1 MRYKRIGISMSSLLF
16 RKNNDYRIA
25 VKVSDLSV
33 SLLVIDC
40 NVLRS
45 TATST
50 INAGRA
56 SKVSPKTEAKLANVV
71 LKESLSLKEAM
82 VFDLDNNF
90 TLDDCQQALKKY
102 IKGHELSGQPCFCVL
117 DDSSYELLLIDTPLV
132 PEDEITDALRW
143 QVQELIDSDIDDM
156 VIESFKQPNKSKTYA
171 AVSKKQSISQLVNF
185 VAAVGLKLIS
195 IDIPELSYRNLVDGI
210 TIGANDEN
218 VTLDIEQAS
227 GQSLALAQSKA
238 LLIIGE
244 GEGHLLIFNNSN
256 IYLSRKF
263 PIRSV
268 DSIEDDDL
276 EDTLVLEIQRS
287 LDYFERQTDEI
298 IPNTILFIDTKRS
311 VDSIKYITILEKNL
325 QQNILPLQSKDILH
339 ELKFVKNDADM
350 LMLCGAALRT
360 IAA

>member
-1 MRYKRIGISMSSLLF
+1 LRYKRIGISMSSLFF

-25 VKVSDLSV
+25 VKVSDLRV

-45 TATST
+45 AATST
-50 INAGRA
+50 INTERA
-56 SKVSPKTEAKLANVV
+56 SKVSPQAEAKLANVV
-71 LKESLSLKEAM
+71 LKESIILKEAS

-102 IKGHELSGQPCFCVL
+102 INSHGLFGLPCFCVL
-117 DDSSYELLLIDTPLV
+117 DDSSYELLLVDTPLV
-132 PEDEITDALRW
+132 PEDEIADALRW

-156 VIESFKQPNKSKTYA
+156 VIESFKQPNKNKTYA

-185 VAAVGLKLIS
+185 VAAIGLKLIS

-210 TIGANDEN
+210 AIVTNDEN

-227 GQSLALAQSKA
+227 DKSLALVQSKA

-244 GEGHLLIFNNSN
+244 GEGHLLIFKNSN

-268 DSIEDDDL
+268 DSIENDEL

-311 VDSIKYITILEKNL
+311 VNSIKYITILEKNL
-325 QQNILPLQSKDILH
+325 QQNILPLHSKDILH
-339 ELKFVKNDADM
+339 ELKSVKNDVDM

>member
-1 MRYKRIGISMSSLLF
+1 MSSLLF
-16 RKNNDYRIA
+16 RKKNNYRIA
-25 VKVSDLSV
+25 VKVSDQNV
-33 SLLVIDC
+33 SLIVLDC
-40 NVLRS
+40 NVMPS
-45 TATST
+45 AATST
-50 INAGRA
+50 INAELA
-56 SKVSPKTEAKLANVV
+56 LKVSPKTEARLANVILTEAV
-71 LKESLSLKEAM
+71 ILKEAT
-82 VFDLDNNF
+82 VFELDGNF

-102 IKGHELSGQPCFCVL
+102 IEDHELTGQPCFCVL

-156 VIESFKQPNKSKTYA
+156 VMEGFKQPNKNKTYA

-185 VAAVGLKLIS
+185 VDAIGLKLIS

-210 TIGANDEN
+210 TIETHDES
-218 VTLDIEQAS
+218 VTLDVEKTID
-227 GQSLALAQSKA
+227 QSLALAQSKA

-244 GEGHLLIFNNSN
+244 GEGHLLIFKNSN

-268 DSIEDDDL
+268 ENIEDDDL

-287 LDYFERQTDEI
+287 LDYFERQTNEI
-298 IPNTILFIDTKRS
+298 IPNTILFIDSKKSFDT
-311 VDSIKYITILEKNL
+311 IKYISILEKNL
-325 QQNILPLQSKDILH
+325 QQNILPLQSKDIFNA
-339 ELKFVKNDADM
+339 LKFVKNDADM
-350 LMLCGAALRT
+350 LMLCGAALRS